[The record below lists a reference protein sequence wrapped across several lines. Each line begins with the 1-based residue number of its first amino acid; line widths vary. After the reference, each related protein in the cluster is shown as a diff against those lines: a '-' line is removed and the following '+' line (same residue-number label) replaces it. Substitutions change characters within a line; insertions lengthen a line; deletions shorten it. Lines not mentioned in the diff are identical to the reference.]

1 MAVSTGDAHD
11 SAHGDAPE
19 FHSERGVFWAEYER
33 ELGQWLRRRLG
44 WLCIAY
50 AVFQILGTTSLV
62 LTTRWAAEEI
72 RAERAEIA
80 AARARTAASSPL
92 DAVGEI
98 ARDLAREV
106 RPDADAVDAPRPAPI
121 GRAVDR
127 WWEQTIAPITDAKS
141 ESDEVSGGN
150 AEKSTEANA
159 DATTDTSGAA
169 AEDSNADRGVNQ
181 GRATDRGELDADA
194 PSRAAETDAPL
205 ADTAEQ
211 DTAANEGADAESAQT
226 TAELPIVLRLPW
238 WFWFLANLPSL
249 GVIFWFGLR
258 IRPQL
263 YTRNELVTASSRMI
277 VILGFMTFALET
289 AMLLASPD
297 STVTPLFSIFFWHL
311 TASLFLPWSWRESLR
326 PIVPLFLA
334 WILLRAGL
342 AAGNGDW
349 IAFVLT
355 VVFAP
360 VLFVP
365 ALVVCYAR
373 LKWHRNRFKTGFVGR
388 RFLAMRRE
396 FQQARAVHES
406 LFPKPMDL
414 GWLRFDFGYR
424 PAADIGGD
432 FVHAWTD
439 DDGRFH
445 MIVLDVTGHGLASAM
460 SVARIYGEIE
470 RLRDEFP
477 EDGPARMLRRL
488 NRYFRRL
495 LARHKLFATATMVS
509 VDARTGE
516 LSYASAGH
524 PPMFVRSRGQ
534 VREFESTTF
543 LLGAVD
549 DNEFGE
555 SETVVR
561 LTEGDTVV
569 LFTDGAFDAKNPR
582 GERFGLDRLREIL
595 RRPNAP
601 TRWPQFIMRLVET
614 FEAGMPEDD
623 LIVAEIVFLARRSM
637 YSGITGDAPPS
648 HEYAGT
654 GL

>member
-1 MAVSTGDAHD
+1 MAVPSGDAHD
-11 SAHGDAPE
+11 SVHGDAPE

-50 AVFQILGTTSLV
+50 AVFQILGTASLA
-62 LTTRWAAEEI
+62 LTTSWAAEEI
-72 RAERAEIA
+72 RAARAERA
-80 AARARTAASSPL
+80 AARARSASSSPL

-98 ARDLAREV
+98 ARDIAREV
-106 RPDADAVDAPRPAPI
+106 RPDAASKDQPRPAPI

-127 WWEQTIAPITDAKS
+127 WWEQTIAPITDATPRGSDS
-141 ESDEVSGGN
+141 ED
-150 AEKSTEANA
+150 
-159 DATTDTSGAA
+159 
-169 AEDSNADRGVNQ
+169 
-181 GRATDRGELDADA
+181 
-194 PSRAAETDAPL
+194 
-205 ADTAEQ
+205 DTAESEDPTVDPAAQ
-211 DTAANEGADAESAQT
+211 DETPSTTRVREPESSPGASTDASDDGATTADAGAQEPAASEIADGDASDT
-226 TAELPIVLRLPW
+226 FTELPLVLRLPW
-238 WFWFLANLPSL
+238 WFWFLVNLPSL

-342 AAGNGDW
+342 AAGSGEW
-349 IAFVLT
+349 IGFILT

-439 DDGRFH
+439 EDGRFH
-445 MIVLDVTGHGLASAM
+445 LIVLDVTGHGLASAM

-516 LSYASAGH
+516 LAYASAGH
-524 PPMFVRSRGQ
+524 PPMFIRSRGQ

-555 SETVVR
+555 AETIVR

-601 TRWPQFIMRLVET
+601 TRWPQFVMRLVET

-623 LIVAEIVFLARRSM
+623 LIVAEVVFLARRSV